1 MDIYLTIEE
10 KYLKAIDKIGY
21 GKSPKA
27 LQLLNEIITADPSYA
42 RAHYQLGKIYYYDVN
57 DYQAAGYHFKTC
69 VELEP
74 TFPNVYEDYMRL
86 LVFLCMDRQVQ
97 LLSDKALTVPGV
109 NRSYIYYLT
118 GLHAEK
124 KKDWDA
130 ALRTYNEAF
139 LSATNKHDK
148 DTADES
154 IARVKA
160 KHRPAVK
167 YSYEVSE

>member
-10 KYLKAIDKIGY
+10 KYLKAIDKISY

-27 LQLLNEIITADPSYA
+27 LQLLNDIIAADPSYG
-42 RAHYQLGKIYYYDVN
+42 RAHYQLGKLYYYDMN

-74 TFPNVYEDYMRL
+74 TFPNVYEDYLRL

-97 LLSDKALTVPGV
+97 LISEKALTVPGV
-109 NRSYIYYLT
+109 NRSYIHYLT

-124 KKDWDA
+124 KRDWNA
-130 ALRTYNEAF
+130 ALTAYNEAF

-154 IARVKA
+154 IARIKA
-160 KHRPAVK
+160 KYSPSVK
-167 YSYEVSE
+167 YKYELSE